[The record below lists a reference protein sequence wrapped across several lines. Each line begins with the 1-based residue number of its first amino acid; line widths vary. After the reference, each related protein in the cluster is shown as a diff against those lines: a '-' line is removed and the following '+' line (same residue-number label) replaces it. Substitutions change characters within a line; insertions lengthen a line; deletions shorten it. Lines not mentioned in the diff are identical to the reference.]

1 MSTYITGLDLLIP
14 LFNSLESEA
23 LGRVRQWSTGIPIG
37 IYTTFHG
44 PPSDNDLSVFPLSSA
59 LTFDCLNATINW
71 S

>member
-1 MSTYITGLDLLIP
+1 MRRGKVKGSQAQCGPYKT
-14 LFNSLESEA
+14 SLVASLVA
-23 LGRVRQWSTGIPIG
+23 GRVGVPIG